1 MTKKYNRIKT
11 MQKPKSEEFIEAV
24 LKHRL
29 VLDVGGG
36 GNRGVRVGFT
46 KSTEPYSKRRL
57 IAWIS

>member
-1 MTKKYNRIKT
+1 MAIKI
-11 MQKPKSEEFIEAV
+11 MRKAKSEEFIEQV

-36 GNRGVRVGFT
+36 NRGVLVGFT
-46 KSTEPYSKRRL
+46 KSTEPYLKRRR

>member
-1 MTKKYNRIKT
+1 MEIKT
-11 MQKPKSEEFIEAV
+11 MGKPKSEEFIEQV

-29 VLDVGGG
+29 VLDVGGE
-36 GNRGVRVGFT
+36 NRGVPVGFT